1 MPDLCDLGMV
11 SRALTLLAK
20 SLPHQAIS
28 LVPGVPLSFLITIEA
43 ERKKKNPEE
52 HRIDAPEIMTELCPS
67 KPFQS

>member
-1 MPDLCDLGMV
+1 MEIYQCNSPY
-11 SRALTLLAK
+11 K
-20 SLPHQAIS
+20 Q
-28 LVPGVPLSFLITIEA
+28 A